1 MTREEKNQIIDELV
15 ATLSQFPSFYI
26 TDIETLN
33 SEKTSKLR
41 RMCYN
46 QKVQL
51 KVAKNSLI
59 KKALERIEGDYSQ
72 IIPTLKGSSAIMAC
86 ETASQ
91 PARLIKDFRRESGK
105 DATKPALKSA
115 YIDGGI
121 YVGDNQLDA
130 LASLKSKTNSSAML
144 SAFFSHL
151 QNPLSPASKV
161 RVAKLQVS
169 SKPWK
174 SVQPK
179 LRCVA

>member
-41 RMCYN
+41 RMCFN
-46 QKVQL
+46 QQVQL

-91 PARLIKDFRRESGK
+91 PARLIKDFRRDSGK

-115 YIDGGI
+115 YIDGGV

-130 LASLKSKTNSSAML
+130 LASLKSKNEL
-144 SAFFSHL
+144 IGDVIGLL
-151 QNPLSPASKV
+151 QSPA
-161 RVAKLQVS
+161 
-169 SKPWK
+169 K
-174 SVQPK
+174 SVISGLKGQGGK
-179 LRCVA
+179 IAGILKTLEERAA

>member
-41 RMCYN
+41 RMCFN
-46 QKVQL
+46 QNVQL

-91 PARLIKDFRRESGK
+91 PARLIKDFRRDSGK

-115 YIDGGI
+115 YIDGGV

-130 LASLKSKTNSSAML
+130 LASLKTKNEL
-144 SAFFSHL
+144 IGDVIGLL
-151 QNPLSPASKV
+151 QSPA
-161 RVAKLQVS
+161 
-169 SKPWK
+169 K
-174 SVQPK
+174 SVISGLKGQGGK
-179 LRCVA
+179 IAGILKTLEERAA

>member
-41 RMCYN
+41 RLCFN

-72 IIPTLKGSSAIMAC
+72 IMPTLKGSSAIMVC

-91 PARLIKDFRRESGK
+91 PARLIKDFRRDSGK

-130 LASLKSKTNSSAML
+130 LASLKSKNEL
-144 SAFFSHL
+144 IGDVIGLL
-151 QNPLSPASKV
+151 QSPA
-161 RVAKLQVS
+161 
-169 SKPWK
+169 K
-174 SVQPK
+174 SVISGLKGQGGK
-179 LRCVA
+179 IAGILKTLEERAA

>member
-26 TDIETLN
+26 TDIDTLN

-46 QKVQL
+46 QQVQL

-59 KKALERIEGDYSQ
+59 KKALERIEGDYSE
-72 IIPTLKGSSAIMAC
+72 IIPTLKGSSAIMCC

-91 PARLIKDFRRESGK
+91 PARLIKDFRKDSGK

-115 YIDGGI
+115 YIDGGV

-130 LASLKSKTNSSAML
+130 LASLKSKNEL
-144 SAFFSHL
+144 IGDVIGLL
-151 QNPLSPASKV
+151 QSPA
-161 RVAKLQVS
+161 
-169 SKPWK
+169 K
-174 SVQPK
+174 SVISGLKGQGGK
-179 LRCVA
+179 IAGILKTLEERAA

>member
-130 LASLKSKTNSSAML
+130 LASLKSKNEL
-144 SAFFSHL
+144 IGDVIGLL
-151 QNPLSPASKV
+151 QSPA
-161 RVAKLQVS
+161 
-169 SKPWK
+169 K
-174 SVQPK
+174 SVISGLKGQGGK
-179 LRCVA
+179 IAGILKTLEERAA

>member
-15 ATLSQFPSFYI
+15 ATLSQYPSFYI
-26 TDIETLN
+26 TDIDTLN

-41 RMCYN
+41 RMCFN
-46 QKVQL
+46 QNVQL

-91 PARLIKDFRRESGK
+91 PARLIKDFRRDSGK

-115 YIDGGI
+115 YIDGGV

-130 LASLKSKTNSSAML
+130 LASLKSKNEL
-144 SAFFSHL
+144 IGDVIGLL
-151 QNPLSPASKV
+151 QSPA
-161 RVAKLQVS
+161 
-169 SKPWK
+169 K
-174 SVQPK
+174 SVISGLKGQGGK
-179 LRCVA
+179 IAGILKTLEERAA

>member
-15 ATLSQFPSFYI
+15 ATLSQYPSFYI
-26 TDIETLN
+26 TDIDTLN

-41 RMCYN
+41 RMCFN
-46 QKVQL
+46 QQVQL

-115 YIDGGI
+115 YIDGGV

-130 LASLKSKTNSSAML
+130 LASLKSKNEL
-144 SAFFSHL
+144 IGDVIGLL
-151 QNPLSPASKV
+151 QSPA
-161 RVAKLQVS
+161 
-169 SKPWK
+169 K
-174 SVQPK
+174 SVISGLKGQGGK
-179 LRCVA
+179 IAGILKTLEERAA